1 MEALQ
6 RLVTGASL
14 LLRKLPAAASTGLF
28 GGLTLVKLAPRG

>member
-14 LLRKLPAAASTGLF
+14 LLRKLPGVASTGLV
-28 GGLTLVKLAPRG
+28 GGLTLVKLGPRR